1 MDLKTYIS
9 PLSKAE
15 RELFAARCET
25 TKGHL
30 QNVMYGIKPC
40 ATDLAVLIERES
52 CLQVRRWTLREDWYR
67 HWPELIGKEGAP
79 EVPQAQAVIAQPATE
94 TVASEA

>member
-1 MDLKTYIS
+1 MDLKKFIT

-15 RELFAARCET
+15 RELFASQCET

-40 ATDLAVLIERES
+40 ATNLAVLIERES
-52 CLQVRRWTLREDWYR
+52 GGKVRRWELRSDWFR

-79 EVPQAQAVIAQPATE
+79 EVPQAYAPSAQAATE
-94 TVASEA
+94 TVASEV